1 MWSGFD
7 FLDTLCKTICTS
19 IYLGVV
25 SLGDR
30 ICPAAWLRPCRR
42 EVSMTKTRPGLVC
55 SDLQK
60 LIRQAAEPSSGSTTA
75 TYDSMLRSGCF
86 SFIALS
92 SASSLSTPCLYIRH
106 TTITN
111 NQKCVN
117 QHCLEYGFRTGKGF

>member
-60 LIRQAAEPSSGSTTA
+60 LIRQAAEPSSGSICT
-75 TYDSMLRSGCF
+75 RVKIFHKG
-86 SFIALS
+86 
-92 SASSLSTPCLYIRH
+92 ASLNTS
-106 TTITN
+106 
-111 NQKCVN
+111 V
-117 QHCLEYGFRTGKGF
+117 